1 LTSTIISAWPRKLWS
16 TWLLILHPLE
26 KHPEMAP
33 ALLQLVVVASPRARA
48 RGQDQSNPSVKPNPP
63 ANTPPAGNVAQAS
76 SSRAVKLYTAKLDS
90 SGKLKPEE
98 QGWHME
104 NNLCIFCGGQGH
116 KTADCQKCLCNAQ
129 GKAGAIMDPPVP
141 ATDTSS

>member
-1 LTSTIISAWPRKLWS
+1 
-16 TWLLILHPLE
+16 
-26 KHPEMAP
+26 M
-33 ALLQLVVVASPRARA
+33 
-48 RGQDQSNPSVKPNPP
+48 
-63 ANTPPAGNVAQAS
+63 AQAS

-98 QGWHME
+98 RGWHIE

-116 KTADCQKCLCNAQ
+116 QTADYQKCLCNAQ
-129 GKAGAIMDPPVP
+129 GKAGAIMAPPVP